1 MTEPGSITLYVLIT
15 TVSLLVGFM
24 TLSGTI
30 SKPTKEVAN
39 KVDQAN
45 KNINE
50 LQKGYA
56 LMAQAINTMAEN
68 DNRFIKQLEKFESVT
83 NAEFDLFQ
91 SEFKSVYIQLDAV
104 KDLQKTMGISCRYKH
119 GEKE

>member
-1 MTEPGSITLYVLIT
+1 MTEPGSIALYVLIT

-24 TLSGTI
+24 TLSGAI

-68 DNRFIKQLEKFESVT
+68 DNRFIKQLEKFEAVT
-83 NAEFDLFQ
+83 NAKFDLFQ
-91 SEFKSVYIQLDAV
+91 SEFKSVYIQLDSV
-104 KDLQKTMGISCRYKH
+104 KDLQKTMGISCMYKH

>member
-24 TLSGTI
+24 TLSGAI

-68 DNRFIKQLEKFESVT
+68 DNRFIKQLEKFEAVT
-83 NAEFDLFQ
+83 NAKFDLFQ
-91 SEFKSVYIQLDAV
+91 SEFKSVYIQLDSV